1 MTTALSKRRSSR
13 HTTATKRAR
22 SLVRDG
28 VKAAS
33 QLTMDVLKSGRS
45 PLAAKR
51 SGPATRPTGDKI
63 TAAKTG
69 TGAVSRTARAVAPVG
84 LEANVSG
91 KLANA
96 APAFGDV
103 LRSFGDAL
111 AVGDLALAT
120 TALESLQALARL
132 QVNVPVL
139 IEQTLDDDGK
149 PTTVSIT
156 TVPYPVS
163 SIFPPSIARIR
174 SGTFRMDMKVQSF
187 DATSGVRFNQNIA
200 SAGVSYSGHS
210 FGFAVAMNNT
220 NVNAQFSNMSDFS
233 EGSVNVSMDIE
244 PRPDFEIPKPLQY
257 GIGANLVLRLKS
269 ITQMASTNPVGF
281 NRDVV
286 LSIKL
291 VKTDGSVVDLSAGQ
305 YSVTVPPGLL
315 LNTLTPGEI
324 KITRFCETATEP
336 YVLGTATV
344 TLEQLSKQVSF
355 YS

>member
-1 MTTALSKRRSSR
+1 LQADVSS
-13 HTTATKRAR
+13 
-22 SLVRDG
+22 
-28 VKAAS
+28 
-33 QLTMDVLKSGRS
+33 
-45 PLAAKR
+45 
-51 SGPATRPTGDKI
+51 
-63 TAAKTG
+63 
-69 TGAVSRTARAVAPVG
+69 
-84 LEANVSG
+84 

-120 TALESLQALARL
+120 TALESLRALARL
-132 QVNVPVL
+132 QVDVPVL

-149 PTTVSIT
+149 PTSVSIKT
-156 TVPYPVS
+156 APYPVS

-174 SGTFRMDMKVQSF
+174 SGTLRMDVKVQSF
-187 DATSGVRFNQNIA
+187 DATSGVRFNQNVA
-200 SAGVSYSGHS
+200 SAGVSYSGHG

-244 PRPDFEIPKPLQY
+244 PRPDFEIPVPLQY
-257 GIGANLVLRLKS
+257 GIGANLVVRLKS
-269 ITQMASTNPVGF
+269 ITQVASTNPVGF

-291 VKTDGSVVDLSAGQ
+291 VKKDGSIVALSAGQ

-315 LNTLTPGEI
+315 LDTSTAGEV

-336 YVLGTATV
+336 YVQSTATF
-344 TLEQLSKQVSF
+344 TLEQLNKQVSF
-355 YS
+355 FS

>member
-1 MTTALSKRRSSR
+1 
-13 HTTATKRAR
+13 
-22 SLVRDG
+22 
-28 VKAAS
+28 
-33 QLTMDVLKSGRS
+33 
-45 PLAAKR
+45 
-51 SGPATRPTGDKI
+51 
-63 TAAKTG
+63 
-69 TGAVSRTARAVAPVG
+69 
-84 LEANVSG
+84 
-91 KLANA
+91 
-96 APAFGDV
+96 
-103 LRSFGDAL
+103 
-111 AVGDLALAT
+111 
-120 TALESLQALARL
+120 
-132 QVNVPVL
+132 
-139 IEQTLDDDGK
+139 
-149 PTTVSIT
+149 
-156 TVPYPVS
+156 
-163 SIFPPSIARIR
+163 
-174 SGTFRMDMKVQSF
+174 MDMKVQSF